1 MGGVVANAFRR
12 FWGGN
17 ASANTP
23 AAATGTYFE
32 NIELE

>member
-1 MGGVVANAFRR
+1 MGRAVANAFRR

-17 ASANTP
+17 ANANSP
-23 AAATGTYFE
+23 AAAAGTYFE